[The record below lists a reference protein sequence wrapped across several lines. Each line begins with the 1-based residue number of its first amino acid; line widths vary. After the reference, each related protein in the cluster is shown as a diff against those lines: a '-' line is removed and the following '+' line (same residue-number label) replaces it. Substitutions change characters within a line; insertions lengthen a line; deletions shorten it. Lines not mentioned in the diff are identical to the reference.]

1 MISLTLALIIGACLL
16 SISAWFKW
24 QSYRAESKI
33 AAVEQQN
40 QHLTEQNRQL
50 QAEKTVAQTQI
61 KHHQTRK
68 QNEENARI
76 SDRTS
81 VLDRLQQSNDLRD

>member
-24 QSYRAESKI
+24 QSYRTERKI

-40 QHLTEQNRQL
+40 QRLTEQNTQL
-50 QAEKTVAQTQI
+50 QTEKTVAQTQV

-68 QNEENARI
+68 QNEENARNA
-76 SDRTS
+76 DRTF
-81 VLDRLQQSNDLRD
+81 VLDSLQQSNDLRD